1 MATQLMFYERVT
13 PVSSQQHRDW
23 CVEGGDHYEFA
34 RHVNSIPLVAVEI
47 PHAAREY
54 TIVFAA
60 AGVAVVPLAILGI
73 KDQENLDITEEGGWT
88 ADYIPAFVR
97 RYPFVFSETA
107 DGTKF
112 TLCID
117 ESWEGCNQEGRG
129 QRLFDEQGERT
140 PFLDKL
146 LSFHSDY
153 QRNAQL
159 TKDYCNKLKELDLLD
174 PKEANFT
181 LASGETV
188 KLRGFTA
195 VSREK
200 LHALPAETL
209 SELAKTGA
217 LEVTYAHLLSMN
229 NLSLVADRV
238 AKRNTDLATVSAAED

>member
-1 MATQLMFYERVT
+1 MFYERVT
-13 PVSSQQHRDW
+13 PVSSQRHRDW
-23 CVEGGDHYEFA
+23 CVEGGDRYEFA
-34 RHVNSIPLVAVEI
+34 KHVNSIPLVAVEI

-60 AGVAVVPLAILGI
+60 AGDTVVPLVILGM
-73 KDQENLDITEEGGWT
+73 KDDENLYVSEQGGWS

-97 RYPFVFSETA
+97 RYPFVFSETSE
-107 DGTKF
+107 GTQF

-117 ESWEGCNQEGRG
+117 ESWDGCNQEGRG
-129 QRLFDEQGERT
+129 ERLFDEQGERT
-140 PFLDKL
+140 PFLERL

-153 QRNAQL
+153 QRNAQR

-174 PKEANFT
+174 PKEATFT
-181 LASGETV
+181 LANGEKA
-188 KLRGFTA
+188 KLGGFMA

-200 LHALPAETL
+200 LNALPAETL

-217 LEVTYAHLLSMN
+217 LELTYAHLLSMN

-238 AKRNTDLATVSAAED
+238 AKRAAEPAS

>member
-13 PVSSQQHRDW
+13 PISSQQHRNW

-60 AGVAVVPLAILGI
+60 AGESVVPFVILGI
-73 KDQENLDITEEGGWT
+73 KDQENLYITDAGGWS

-107 DGTKF
+107 DGKF
-112 TLCID
+112 TLCVD
-117 ESWEGCNQEGRG
+117 ESWDGCNQEGRG

-153 QRNAQL
+153 QRNAQM
-159 TKDYCNKLKELDLLD
+159 TKNYCDKLKELDLLD
-174 PKEANFT
+174 AKEANFT
-181 LASGETV
+181 LANGEKA
-188 KLRGFTA
+188 KLRGFMA

-229 NLSLVADRV
+229 NLSLVANRV
-238 AKRNTDLATVSAAED
+238 AKRSAELATVGAAED

>member
-13 PVSSQQHRDW
+13 PVSSQRHRDW

-34 RHVNSIPLVAVEI
+34 RHVNSIPLVAAEI

-54 TIVFAA
+54 TIVFAS
-60 AGVAVVPLAILGI
+60 AGDAVVPLAILGI
-73 KDQENLDITEEGGWT
+73 KDQENLYITEEGGWT
-88 ADYIPAFVR
+88 ANYIPAFVR

-117 ESWEGCNQEGRG
+117 ETWDGCNQEGRG
-129 QRLFDEQGERT
+129 QRLFDEKGERT
-140 PFLDKL
+140 EFLERS
-146 LSFHSDY
+146 LSFHSDF

-159 TKDYCNKLKELDLLD
+159 TKVYCTKLKELDLLD

-181 LASGETV
+181 LASGEKA
-188 KLRGFTA
+188 KLTGFMA

-200 LHALPAETL
+200 LNALPAETL
-209 SELAKTGA
+209 SELAQTGA
-217 LEVTYAHLLSMN
+217 LELTYAHLLSMN
-229 NLSLVADRV
+229 NLSLMANRV
-238 AKRNTDLATVSAAED
+238 AKQDADLATAGAAEK